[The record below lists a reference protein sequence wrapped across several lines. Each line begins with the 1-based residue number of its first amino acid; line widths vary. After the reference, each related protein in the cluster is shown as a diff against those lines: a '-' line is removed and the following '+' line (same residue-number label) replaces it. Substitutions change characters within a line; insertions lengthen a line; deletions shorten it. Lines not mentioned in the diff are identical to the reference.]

1 MHDMYTK
8 GNKGGC
14 ESKWLLINKKKEFQ
28 NEYWILKKK
37 TRNGNKDWFCMKNRN
52 PSSLLFIIMKRKL
65 LSFLTVTCSE
75 FIPNLY
81 KFELNLYK
89 LKYKIS

>member
-1 MHDMYTK
+1 MHNMYTK

-52 PSSLLFIIMKRKL
+52 PSSLLFIIMKRKFYCSL
-65 LSFLTVTCSE
+65 FL
-75 FIPNLY
+75 
-81 KFELNLYK
+81 
-89 LKYKIS
+89 